1 METYAHCGTRPWCR
15 TLKKE
20 VKKDMAQSFFGGIH
34 PHDKKAATN
43 KKPIEALPPP
53 AQVVIPMSLHIG
65 APCRPCVTV
74 GEHVNMGQQIGEM
87 TAYVSAPIHASIS
100 GKVVAVEPRPH
111 FNGTNVLSVV
121 IENDYQDTLD
131 PSVKPVEHPENLTA
145 QELVEIVKNTGVVGL
160 GGATFPTHVKIAS
173 GLGKV
178 DTVIVNAAECEP
190 YNTSDHRILLEYPDQ
205 VIGGAKLLARIFGVD
220 KVHVGIEANKLN
232 AAQLLQQRIQEEQA
246 PVVVDV
252 LHTRYP
258 QGAEKQLCQSI
269 TGRQVP
275 PGQLPAAIGCAVFS
289 VDTTAAI
296 WRAVYQGMP
305 VIRRIVTV
313 SGSGVMEPKN
323 LECRIGTPLRDLL
336 DFCGGVSETTFKLLM
351 GGPMMGNAQYSADVP
366 VGKCTNAILAF
377 AKDEER
383 TVEHPTCIRCG
394 KCASVCP
401 MRLQPLFLY
410 LYQRKGMLEELEA
423 GNVLDCIECGACA
436 YICPGRLHLV
446 QAMRTGKQQVN
457 AARAAA
463 KAKAEQKGGESA

>member
-1 METYAHCGTRPWCR
+1 
-15 TLKKE
+15 
-20 VKKDMAQSFFGGIH
+20 MAQSFFGGIH

-43 KKPIEALPPP
+43 KKPIEPLPPP

-65 APCRPCVTV
+65 APCKPCVAV
-74 GEHVNMGQQIGEM
+74 GDHVNVGQRIGEM
-87 TAYVSAPIHASIS
+87 TAYVSAPIHASVS
-100 GKVVAVEPRPH
+100 GTVTAVEPRPH
-111 FNGTNVLSVV
+111 FGGGEVLSVV
-121 IENDYQDTLD
+121 IDNDYQDTLD
-131 PSVKPVEHPENLTA
+131 PSVKPVEHPEDLSA
-145 QELVEIVKNTGVVGL
+145 QELVEIVKNAGIVGL

-178 DTVIVNAAECEP
+178 DTVIVNGSECEP
-190 YNTSDHRILLEYPDQ
+190 YNTSDHRIMLEYPEQ
-205 VIGGAKLLARIFGVD
+205 VIGGARLLARMFGVD
-220 KVHVGIEANKLN
+220 KVHIGVEDNKRN
-232 AAQLLQQRIQEEQA
+232 AAQILQQKISEEAA

-252 LHTRYP
+252 LRTRYP

-275 PGQLPAAIGCAVFS
+275 PGGLPAAIGCAVFS

-305 VIRRIVTV
+305 VIRRVVTV
-313 SGSGVMEPKN
+313 SGSGVAEPKN
-323 LECRIGTPLRDLL
+323 LECRIGTLLSDLL
-336 DFCGGVSETTFKLLM
+336 DCCGGVDERTYKLLM
-351 GGPMMGNAQYSADVP
+351 GGPMMGNAQYRADVP

-377 AKDEER
+377 AGDEER
-383 TVEHPTCIRCG
+383 TAANPTCIRCG

-410 LYQRKGMLEELEA
+410 LYQRKGMVAELESA
-423 GNVLDCIECGACA
+423 NVLDCIECGACA

-463 KAKAEQKGGESA
+463 KASAAKKEGETA